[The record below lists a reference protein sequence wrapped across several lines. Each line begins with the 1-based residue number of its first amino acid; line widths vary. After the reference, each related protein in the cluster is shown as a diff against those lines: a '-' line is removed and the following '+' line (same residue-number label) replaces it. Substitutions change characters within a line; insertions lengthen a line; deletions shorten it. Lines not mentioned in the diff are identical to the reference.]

1 MGGLSEGVVTE
12 IKIQAERERGREGPG
27 VSEGRREEGKY
38 ITGDRVWSRDEEN
51 SGTGGRCICIFIER
65 ERMSGEDRWI
75 GRVGKTD
82 DREPVLSPARAS

>member
-1 MGGLSEGVVTE
+1 MGGLSEGVV
-12 IKIQAERERGREGPG
+12 QAERERGREGPG

-65 ERMSGEDRWI
+65 ERTSGEDR
-75 GRVGKTD
+75 
-82 DREPVLSPARAS
+82 